1 MKRGWYLPLVL
12 LISIVSSS
20 KQTGWI
26 PCIEL
31 KRDLQV
37 PCKCS
42 VSTEYSRSIEMNCD
56 RAIFTRDNV
65 DSLREEPIVSFSQ
78 RNSGYQNLPEDLLES
93 ANLNLRKLDL
103 SGNSI
108 HRLMGRALRAQTL
121 LTELKM
127 ADNLLG
133 DNLNPIFSSNEFH
146 GMKELRL
153 LDLSRNGLRSIEEGI
168 FKGCDSLE
176 QLYLDGNNLTAVPT
190 MSLKGPK
197 SIRVLSLSGN
207 NIASLPR
214 AAFSMIGDSLLRL
227 DLSDNELSHME
238 DDALS
243 GLEQL
248 LLLNISHNDLGRFNS
263 DVFKGAYNLLQLD
276 LSANFLQEFPSDALR
291 HLTDLKFLNV
301 SNNLITEIERVQLTT
316 LKELQVLDLSRNNI
330 GRLGANTF
338 SDLSSLARL
347 DLSLNVLRTVEESS
361 FDGLTELK
369 WLSLQDNNI
378 LLVPGTALARLPS
391 LTHLHM
397 EFNRIAALST
407 ELIKPT
413 SSSLVRLA
421 LTRNLMREIPAG
433 LFRDFENLIGIELSG
448 NMLSSI
454 SSDTFS
460 GLEDTLLDLDVSFN
474 RLTSIGELALKK
486 LISLNLAGNRL
497 TRIRPETFAQ
507 LRTLEFLNL
516 SSNPLY
522 GGFPPVFPSSLL
534 NLDVSRTGLK
544 ILPAIL
550 FRNLESIERISIA
563 GNRLERI
570 EEATFNDLRNLSRID
585 LSGNRLELIENGAFV
600 GLIGLYELNLR
611 GNRLSSFAGEHF
623 DTGTGLEI
631 LDLSDNRIERF
642 SPTAFAIHPRLRELD
657 LSGNRLVYLP
667 TDYLKPSQFL
677 EGLRLARNSLRR
689 IDEFAFSQLGRLR
702 DLNLAANRIESVDEL
717 AFHNSTQLQLIDLS
731 ENVIETLSERTLE
744 GLLRLEHLNLRDNRL
759 NTLPDTIFE
768 PSRVRTVESIDLAG
782 NRINEIP
789 IVSLRRQ
796 SGSLSSLNLAR
807 NRMVEL
813 FDQDIPGNLKDL
825 DLSDNPLSENAIN
838 RILGEA
844 KILRSL
850 NLANTGVKRLV
861 RLETPFLKRLNLSG
875 NDLTNVPSDALE
887 RTTMLQSLD
896 LSRNNFSDFQSVIGT
911 LKRLPVLRWLDVSGN
926 DAGIL
931 NETSFDGLNGLRFL
945 NLSDLPTCTRI
956 EKNVFKPLPK
966 LRSLSA
972 YSYPKLGYFDLQG
985 ILKGMNG
992 LETLDVEVKDS
1003 SVSNEQLS
1011 IRSHPRLKELTLRG
1025 ERLKNLMSSSLVGV
1039 RGPTF
1044 FLGLKNTSID
1054 SIPASLFFPVPR
1066 STRLELDVSGSKFTT
1081 LSAQFLA
1088 ALDERTGFVKING
1101 LQRNPINC
1109 DCDARQLWKWLKTNG
1124 NGHASSVL
1132 CAAPPHLRG
1141 AIFTNLTEDRL
1152 SCSNFSFVSSSLY
1165 DQSGDR
1171 VPASNNLETTLPSV
1185 GHASGRST
1193 LPEPDIIWTVAPTVR
1208 NSDRNKHYNEDRVLT
1223 ASPGANASGTDDT
1236 LIIGIVG
1243 GVVAFIAFIVL
1254 VICVCR
1260 FKWSGRIE
1268 QARLAALAT
1277 SSIPDVSMIRGAAST
1292 YSGKINHD
1300 IYVGSYNG
1308 STLDRGNGPIV
1319 PPVPTTPVQMMPYVQ
1334 PPIHLVHT
1342 LLPPT
1347 PQSHSHSQSQLQAQ
1361 QFYGYCDAPSLPMY
1375 IACPTDTK
1383 CDR

>member
-1 MKRGWYLPLVL
+1 MKRGWYLPLIL
-12 LISIVSSS
+12 LLSIVSPS
-20 KQTGWI
+20 KQAEWI
-26 PCIEL
+26 PCVEL

-37 PCKCS
+37 PCKCI

-56 RAIFTRDNV
+56 RAIFTRDIV
-65 DSLREEPIVSFSQ
+65 DRLRDQPIVSFSQ
-78 RNSGYQNLPEDLLES
+78 RNSGYQNLPEDLLDS
-93 ANLNLRKLDL
+93 VLNLRKLDL

-108 HRLMGRALRAQTL
+108 HKLMGRALRAQTRL
-121 LTELKM
+121 VELKL

-146 GMKELRL
+146 GMEELKL

-168 FKGCDSLE
+168 LKGCDGLE
-176 QLYLDGNNLTAVPT
+176 QLYLDGNNLTTVPT
-190 MSLKGPK
+190 TSLKGPK
-197 SIRVLSLSGN
+197 SVRVLSLSGN

-214 AAFSMIGDSLLRL
+214 AAFSMVGASLLRL

-276 LSANFLQEFPSDALR
+276 LSANFLQEFPGDALR

-301 SNNLITEIERVQLTT
+301 SNNLISEIQRTQLESLT
-316 LKELQVLDLSRNNI
+316 ELQVLDLSRNNI

-338 SDLSSLARL
+338 SSLSRLNKL

-361 FDGLTELK
+361 FDGLNELK
-369 WLSLQDNNI
+369 WLSLRDNNI

-397 EFNRIAALST
+397 EYNRVAALST
-407 ELIKPT
+407 DLIKST
-413 SSSLVRLA
+413 SRSLVRLA

-454 SSDTFS
+454 SVDTFS
-460 GLEDTLLDLDVSFN
+460 GLEDTLLSLDVSFN
-474 RLTSIGELALKK
+474 GLTSIDELSTRK
-486 LISLNLAGNRL
+486 LVSLDLAGNRL
-497 TRIRPETFAQ
+497 TRIPPETFAQ
-507 LRTLEFLNL
+507 LRSLEFLNL

-534 NLDVSRTGLK
+534 TLDVSRTGLS

-550 FRNLESIERISIA
+550 FRNLESIERISVA
-563 GNRLERI
+563 GNRLEMI
-570 EEATFNDLRNLSRID
+570 DQATFSDLQNLSRID
-585 LSGNRLELIENGAFV
+585 LSDNRIEHIENGAFV
-600 GLIGLYELNLR
+600 GLIGLYELYLR
-611 GNRLSSFAGEHF
+611 GNGLTSFAGEYF

-631 LDLSDNRIERF
+631 LDLSNNRIDRL

-657 LSGNRLVYLP
+657 LSGNRFIRFP
-667 TDYLKPSQFL
+667 TDYLKPLQFL
-677 EGLRLARNSLRR
+677 EMLDLSENALSRV
-689 IDEFAFSQLGRLR
+689 DEFAFARLGRLR
-702 DLNLAANRIESVDEL
+702 VLNLASNRIESVDDL
-717 AFHNSTQLQLIDLS
+717 AFHNSTQLQLLDLS
-731 ENVIETLSERTLE
+731 ANSIEALSERTLE
-744 GLLRLEHLNLRDNRL
+744 GLLRLEHFDLRNNRL
-759 NTLPDTIFE
+759 TSLPDTIFD
-768 PSRVRTVESIDLAG
+768 PTRVRVVESIDLSG
-782 NRINEIP
+782 NRINQIP
-789 IVSLRRQ
+789 ILSLRKQ

-807 NRMVEL
+807 NKMVQL
-813 FDQDIPGNLKDL
+813 FDQDVPSNLKHL
-825 DLSDNPLSENAIN
+825 DLSDNPLSENAID

-850 NLANTGVKRLV
+850 NLANTAVKRLV
-861 RLETPFLKRLNLSG
+861 RLETPFLERLDLSG
-875 NDLTNVPSDALE
+875 NDLTDVPRDALE
-887 RTTMLQSLD
+887 RTTMLQTLD
-896 LSRNNFSDFQSVIGT
+896 LSRNKFPDLNHAIGT
-911 LKRLPVLRWLDVSGN
+911 LKTLPVLRWLDVSGN
-926 DAGIL
+926 EAKIV
-931 NETSFDGLNGLRFL
+931 NETSFEGLTALRFL
-945 NLSDLPTCTRI
+945 NLSDLPDCTRI
-956 EKNVFKPLPK
+956 EKNAFKPLTK

-972 YSYPKLGYFDLQG
+972 YNYPKLGYFDLQG
-985 ILKGMNG
+985 ILKGMNR

-1003 SVSNEQLS
+1003 TVSNEQLS
-1011 IRSHPRLKELTLRG
+1011 IRAHPRLTKLTLRG
-1025 ERLKNLMSSSLVGV
+1025 ERLKNVLSSSLVGV

-1044 FLGLKNTSID
+1044 FLGLVNTSVD

-1066 STRLELDVSGSKFTT
+1066 STHLELDVSGSKFTS
-1081 LSAQFLA
+1081 LSSQFLA

-1109 DCDARQLWKWLKTNG
+1109 DCNIRQLWKWLRTTHAG
-1124 NGHASSVL
+1124 NTHALNVL
-1132 CAAPPHLRG
+1132 CFTPVHLRG
-1141 AIFTNLTEDRL
+1141 MVLTNLTEDRL
-1152 SCSNFSFVSSSLY
+1152 SCTNGVTSV
-1165 DQSGDR
+1165 DVDR
-1171 VPASNNLETTLPSV
+1171 ATTTDNAETTLSAV
-1185 GHASGRST
+1185 GHPSSRST
-1193 LPEPDIIWTVAPTVR
+1193 LPEPDIIWTVAPKLR
-1208 NSDRNKHYNEDRVLT
+1208 NPDRKHYNDDRVLVS
-1223 ASPGANASGTDDT
+1223 SPTANASGTDDT

-1243 GVVAFIAFIVL
+1243 GVVAFIALIVL

-1260 FKWSGRIE
+1260 VRWSGRIE

-1277 SSIPDVSMIRGAAST
+1277 SSIPDASMIRPAST

-1308 STLDRGNGPIV
+1308 STLDRGNGTIV
-1319 PPVPTTPVQMMPYVQ
+1319 PATPAPVQMMPYLQ

-1342 LLPPT
+1342 LLPAS
-1347 PQSHSHSQSQLQAQ
+1347 QSHSHPQPQSQSQLQAQ
-1361 QFYGYCDAPSLPMY
+1361 QFYGYCDTPSLPMY